1 MSSLN
6 EEDPSIIKSIEKSKS
21 DKFDC
26 VIKILPNGIKA
37 LLVSDPESE
46 NSSAALVVNI
56 GSLTDKPEE
65 LGLAHFCEHLLFMGT
80 EKYPCENDYDDY
92 LTKNGGFSNAST
104 DIDKTVF
111 YFDVNNDAFE
121 GAIDR
126 FAQFFIC
133 SKFDENSVERE
144 ISAVDSE
151 FSKNKN
157 NDTWRFYQ
165 LFKSQL
171 NKESPFSQFSTGNK
185 TTLNIPDIRDKLI
198 KMYKKYY
205 TSEIMT
211 LCVYSNM
218 LLDEMIILIEK
229 LFKDIPK
236 RENFIM
242 PKYDIIKPYDENTL
256 SNFYK
261 VIPVKD
267 IDKLIFIWYFP
278 FCDNYKANPLD
289 FFSSLF
295 GHEGPNT
302 LTSCL
307 KRDNLITDLL
317 SSTDDKAKIYTI
329 FEIEIRLT
337 KKGFA
342 NYKDVIKIVLKYINT
357 IKEKKICERYFN
369 ELRDINQIKFDFRE
383 KEKPIDF
390 VEKYAQRLLL
400 YDPQDVFT
408 GGTLFKEYNEKLLKK
423 YLDMFNYDNMNIA
436 FVSKLFEKECNLI
449 EKWYGTKYSKEKLKI
464 NEEEINLYKCNHIL
478 DYPPENK
485 FYPNNL
491 DIFPVLEKNKK
502 YPELILSQENCKVW
516 FLQDNEFKLPRGKI
530 KFIINFVK
538 NLCNNSEIKNRI
550 IAYLLN
556 GIIKLKLNEILYMA
570 EESNV
575 EFTLEITFDKLQITI
590 SGFNESLKRGLEEIL
605 TEIKNFKINPDEHKE
620 IFELQKQEYL
630 KKLNN
635 CFLKKSYKVNSEY
648 MKILLATY
656 IIDPNDSINYLK
668 NEKITLNDLIKFKE
682 NMFLETESFWL
693 IQGNIQKE
701 TALEIVNSTNS
712 IFNLDIKKKI
722 EKSFY
727 FKRVIELKK
736 NINYVYRFLNP
747 NKSEHD
753 SSIRVV
759 YQLGNLMK
767 EEYQYYKL
775 LDIYLYEK
783 FYDTLRTKE
792 ALGYVVITEKTSLI
806 EICHLEFVIQSKV
819 QNPEFCSERIKNFLK
834 EKEEEI
840 KEITDEEF
848 NTMVKS
854 LLVEETRKD
863 IDLDEQFDRNWD
875 EIVLNR
881 YRFNKKE
888 QNAEY
893 LKKCTKEGFIQ
904 FYQKYIINEPKILNI
919 EYVCN
924 EHWKDNEIKL
934 KEKNKECNTIIFDK
948 VSDFHDCNSLY
959 PCFSNSYYRKL
970 NS

>member
-6 EEDPSIIKSIEKSKS
+6 EEDPSIIKDIEKSKS

-56 GSLTDKPEE
+56 GSLIDKPDE

-104 DIDKTVF
+104 DIDKTTF

-133 SKFDENSVERE
+133 SKFDESSVERE
-144 ISAVDSE
+144 INAVDSE

-157 NDTWRFYQ
+157 NDTWRLYQ
-165 LFKSQL
+165 LFKSEL

-218 LLDEMIILIEK
+218 SLEEMIKLIEK
-229 LFKDIPK
+229 LFKDVPK

-242 PKYDIIKPYDENTL
+242 PKYDIIKPYDENIL
-256 SNFYK
+256 GNFYK
-261 VIPVKD
+261 IVPIKD
-267 IDKLIFIWYFP
+267 VDKLIFLWYFP
-278 FCDNYKANPLD
+278 TCENYKANPLEL
-289 FFSSLF
+289 FHSLF

-307 KRDNLITDLL
+307 KRENLITDLVA
-317 SSTDDKAKIYTI
+317 SKDDNANIYTI
-329 FEIEIRLT
+329 FELDIKLT
-337 KKGFA
+337 KKGFD
-342 NYKDVIKIVLKYINT
+342 NYKDVIKIVLKYINS
-357 IKEKKICERYFN
+357 IKEKDICERYFN
-369 ELRDINQIKFDFRE
+369 ELKCINQIQFDFRE

-390 VEKYAQRLLL
+390 VEKYAQKLLL
-400 YDPQDVFT
+400 YNPKDVFT
-408 GGTLFKEYNEKLLKK
+408 GGTLLKEYNEKLLKK
-423 YLDMFNYDNMNIA
+423 YLNMFNYNNMNIA
-436 FVSKLFEKECNLI
+436 FVSKSFEKECNLI
-449 EKWYGTKYSKEKLKI
+449 EKYYGTKYSKEKLKI
-464 NEEEINLYKCNHIL
+464 NEEEINSYKCNHIL

-491 DIFPVLEKNKK
+491 DIFPVLENKK
-502 YPELILSQENCKVW
+502 YPELILSKENCDVW

-530 KFIINFVK
+530 KFRINLVK
-538 NLCNNSEIKNRI
+538 NLCNNSEIKNEI
-550 IAYLLN
+550 ITYLLCN
-556 GIIKLKLNEILYMA
+556 IIKLHLNEILYMA

-575 EFTLEITFDKLQITI
+575 DFTLVISFNRFEVTI

-605 TEIKNFKINPDEHKE
+605 TEIKNFKINPKEHKE
-620 IFELQKQEYL
+620 IFELQKQDYL

-635 CFLKKSYKVNSEY
+635 YFLKKSYKVNSEY
-648 MKILLATY
+648 MKILLATN
-656 IIDPNDSINYLK
+656 IKDPNDIINYFK
-668 NEKITLNDLIKFKE
+668 NEEITLDDLIKFKE
-682 NMFLETESFWL
+682 KMFLETKSFWL

-701 TALEIVNSTNS
+701 TALEIVNSTNE
-712 IFNLDIKKKI
+712 IFNLDINKKI
-722 EKSFY
+722 KKSFNI
-727 FKRVIELKK
+727 KRVIDLKQ
-736 NINYVYRFLNP
+736 NINYIYRFLNP

-753 SSIRVV
+753 SSLRSI
-759 YQLGNLMK
+759 YQLGYLMK
-767 EEYQYYKL
+767 EDYQYYKL
-775 LDIYLYEK
+775 LDIFLYEK

-792 ALGYVVITEKTSLI
+792 ALGYVVMTEKTLI
-806 EICHLEFVIQSKV
+806 MEIAHLEFIIQSKV
-819 QNPEFCSERIKNFLK
+819 QNPEFCYERIKNFLK
-834 EKEEEI
+834 EKEKEI

-848 NTMVKS
+848 NTLVKS

-863 IDLDEQFDRNWD
+863 IDLDEQFERNWD
-875 EIVLNR
+875 EIVLKS
-881 YRFNKKE
+881 YKFNIKE
-888 QNAEY
+888 ENAEY

-904 FYQKYIINEPKILNI
+904 FYEKYIMNEPKLLNI

-934 KEKNKECNTIIFDK
+934 KEKNKEHNIIIFDK

-959 PCFSNSYYRKL
+959 PGFNNTYYREI